1 MPSAAL
7 TGSYFIRSDVMAT
20 IYPAQANS
28 PQTSLSAAVTASS
41 NTLTLADASVLPAPP
56 NLAVIGVNDECE
68 TIRYTGKTGDTL
80 TGVTRGFEGT
90 ARAWP
95 SGTVIA
101 RNFTA
106 WDFNNLSQEIGS
118 RVRTDDFSNLIPLHT
133 FTPNPDPLDPG
144 DWIVTPTIG
153 NPDKPP
159 TAGMMIRAIFGA
171 VWHAPSNLWFGGSMT
186 IIGPTG
192 TYPAGTYLLTLNI
205 TGGAMS
211 WQIQGAEPIGPTA
224 DALEAKADRQDTA
237 SVITGTATGEVA
249 HLPEAAVGS
258 RLRALTISGK
268 TVATGTGEIG
278 PQNPYTLSGV
288 QPNQMMVSGKNLLDL
303 SGINLADGCTY
314 SLDGDVLT
322 VTKTASTVGSY
333 CIALAM
339 PLDAGTYYIKANS
352 VASDGAGAGIAI
364 AQGKNFVFN
373 QSTTSNPAGSF
384 ILSSAGE
391 IKVYFY
397 ASRPGPA
404 GTTTTFTNVQLERG
418 TAATDYEPYSGSAV
432 YPLPV
437 TAPLFGLPGGT
448 ADTYSADGE
457 QVIRIGSMALVP
469 DMMWEVS
476 ARTNTTRFVS
486 AVQADILP
494 DGAYNAVLCNYLPT
508 TEVYATDVVGVC
520 LHKGRVVLSLPGS
533 WDTTALYDWL
543 AVPPGGAVTV
553 YYPLAAPTTTQLDGI
568 TVTVP
573 ALDTYISAQGATVT
587 AEYNKDTTAVIAA
600 LTARIAALEGGGGA

>member
-1 MPSAAL
+1 MDKVVFKDIQAEHINRYRLIPV
-7 TGSYFIRSDVMAT
+7 TGCE
-20 IYPAQANS
+20 
-28 PQTSLSAAVTASS
+28 
-41 NTLTLADASVLPAPP
+41 SVYDITPER
-56 NLAVIGVNDECE
+56 GV
-68 TIRYTGKTGDTL
+68 
-80 TGVTRGFEGT
+80 VSQEGT
-90 ARAWP
+90 PVRAKEL
-95 SGTVIA
+95 
-101 RNFTA
+101 N
-106 WDFNNLSQEIGS
+106 DMQNNIDACKAEKEDS
-118 RVRTDDFSNLIPLHT
+118 IPLHT

-159 TAGMMIRAIFGA
+159 TAGMMIRAIFEA
-171 VWHAPSNLWFGGSMT
+171 EWNAPSNLWFGGSMT

-211 WQIQGAEPIGPTA
+211 WQIQGAEPIGPTV

-268 TVATGTGEIG
+268 TVATGTGEKG
-278 PQNPYTLSGV
+278 PQNPYTLTGV
-288 QPNQMMVSGKNLLDL
+288 QPGQLTISGKNLLNL
-303 SGINLADGCTY
+303 SEINLADGCTY

-322 VTKTASTVGSY
+322 ITKTTSAVGSY
-333 CIALAM
+333 CVALAM
-339 PLDAGTYYIKANS
+339 PLDADTYYIKALS
-352 VASDGAGAGIAI
+352 VSSDGAGAGIAI
-364 AQGKNFVFN
+364 AQGSNFVFN
-373 QSTTSNPAGSF
+373 QSTSADPAGAF
-384 ILSSAGE
+384 TLSDAGE
-391 IKVYFY
+391 VKVYFY
-397 ASRPGPA
+397 VSRFGPVGA
-404 GTTTTFTNVQLERG
+404 TTTFTRAQLERG
-418 TAATDYEPYSGSAV
+418 SVATNYEPYSGAV
-432 YPLPV
+432 YSLPV
-437 TAPLFGLPGGT
+437 TTPLYSLPNGT
-448 ADTYSADGE
+448 ADTYDSTGE

-476 ARTNTTRFVS
+476 VRTNTTRFVS
-486 AVQADILP
+486 SVQTDILRES
-494 DGAYNAVLCNYLPT
+494 AYNAVLCNYLPT
-508 TEVYATDVVGVC
+508 NEVYDDDVAGIC
-520 LHKGRVVLSLPGS
+520 LHEGRVVLSLPGS
-533 WDTTALYDWL
+533 WDITALYDWL

-587 AEYNKDTTAVIAA
+587 AEYNKDTMAVIAA